1 MACVHIDE
9 YRQERAMN
17 RRHGIRGILQSLR
30 LLGLASLNRRLLV
43 LASLSLTAG
52 LSQAGLLVLLSELA
66 IGSVQ
71 RRKSLTIHGVSV
83 SLHGSIWLCVAL
95 LVILFAASLAAAS
108 ASSSMASAALEAGRR
123 KLISTFFNASWEV
136 QSTERLGH
144 VQQLLTVNCD
154 NIGLMTNSI
163 AGVIQATLAALALLV
178 AALVVDPLAACVVM
192 LGGILLSSIM
202 RPLLTLSRKASV
214 RLSNDS
220 RQMATLVTEYTRLTR
235 EFRLL
240 GVERAATDDLYQRSH
255 IAATSFRRNRL
266 LGLLSPALYQALAFG
281 FIVIGLAILIGR
293 TGFNEGAIGAVL
305 ILTLRALTYGSQ
317 IQSNSQQIR
326 SYQGFLDIVEA
337 DIDRY
342 GGSTSERSDGRIPE
356 SFGIKF
362 DGVSYS
368 YDGITDV
375 LQNVSFMVNS
385 GKILGVVGR
394 SGSGKTTLSQL
405 LLGIRNPNAGRAL
418 IGDVPASSM
427 ARGNGSSPIALV
439 AQEPILLQGSVG
451 SNIAFF
457 REVSQEQIEKA
468 ARAANVH
475 DDIIAMTHSYETL
488 VGEGG
493 GALSGGQRQRLA
505 IARALIGSPRV
516 LVLDEPTSALDT
528 RSENLIR
535 RTLMELRE
543 HITICLI
550 SHRLTTI
557 DVCDLLL
564 VLEDGHVADFG
575 WREEVIARAA
585 FRHIAQLGP
594 AAI

>member
-1 MACVHIDE
+1 
-9 YRQERAMN
+9 
-17 RRHGIRGILQSLR
+17 
-30 LLGLASLNRRLLV
+30 
-43 LASLSLTAG
+43 
-52 LSQAGLLVLLSELA
+52 
-66 IGSVQ
+66 
-71 RRKSLTIHGVSV
+71 
-83 SLHGSIWLCVAL
+83 
-95 LVILFAASLAAAS
+95 
-108 ASSSMASAALEAGRR
+108 
-123 KLISTFFNASWEV
+123 
-136 QSTERLGH
+136 
-144 VQQLLTVNCD
+144 
-154 NIGLMTNSI
+154 
-163 AGVIQATLAALALLV
+163 
-178 AALVVDPLAACVVM
+178 
-192 LGGILLSSIM
+192 
-202 RPLLTLSRKASV
+202 
-214 RLSNDS
+214 
-220 RQMATLVTEYTRLTR
+220 
-235 EFRLL
+235 
-240 GVERAATDDLYQRSH
+240 
-255 IAATSFRRNRL
+255 
-266 LGLLSPALYQALAFG
+266 
-281 FIVIGLAILIGR
+281 
-293 TGFNEGAIGAVL
+293 
-305 ILTLRALTYGSQ
+305 
-317 IQSNSQQIR
+317 
-326 SYQGFLDIVEA
+326 
-337 DIDRY
+337 
-342 GGSTSERSDGRIPE
+342 
-356 SFGIKF
+356 
-362 DGVSYS
+362 
-368 YDGITDV
+368 
-375 LQNVSFMVNS
+375 
-385 GKILGVVGR
+385 
-394 SGSGKTTLSQL
+394 
-405 LLGIRNPNAGRAL
+405 
-418 IGDVPASSM
+418 M

>member
-1 MACVHIDE
+1 
-9 YRQERAMN
+9 MN
-17 RRHGIRGILQSLR
+17 HRHGIRGILRSLK

-52 LSQAGLLVLLSELA
+52 LSQAGILVLLSEVA
-66 IGSVQ
+66 VSSVQ
-71 RRKSLTIHGVSV
+71 RRKSLNIHGVSV
-83 SLHGSIWLCVAL
+83 SLHGSILLCVAL
-95 LVILFAASLAAAS
+95 LVILFSASVAAAF
-108 ASSSMASAALEAGRR
+108 ASSSMASAALEAGRS

-154 NIGLMTNSI
+154 NIGFMTISI
-163 AGVIQATLAALALLV
+163 GGVVQATLAAVALLV

-192 LGGILLSSIM
+192 LGGVLLSSIM
-202 RPLLTLSRKASV
+202 RPLLTLSRKASIL
-214 RLSNDS
+214 LSNDS
-220 RQMATLVTEYTRLTR
+220 RQMATLATEYTRLTR

-255 IAATSFRRNRL
+255 IAATTFRRNRL
-266 LGLLSPALYQALAFG
+266 LGQLNPAVYQALAFG
-281 FIVIGLAILIGR
+281 FIVIGLAILIGH
-293 TGFNEGAIGAVL
+293 TGFNEGPIGAVL
-305 ILTLRALTYGSQ
+305 ILTLRSLTYGSQ

-326 SYQGFLDIVEA
+326 SYQGFLDVVQA

-342 GGSTSERSDGRIPE
+342 RGSTSERSDGRIPE
-356 SFGIKF
+356 SFEIKF

-368 YDGITDV
+368 YDGITDA
-375 LQNVSFMVNS
+375 LQSVSFMVPS

-405 LLGIRNPNAGRAL
+405 LLGMRKPNAGRAL

-439 AQEPILLQGSVG
+439 AQEPILLQGSVA

-475 DDIIAMTHSYETL
+475 DDIIAMTHSYETP

-505 IARALIGSPRV
+505 IARALVGSPRV

-535 RTLMELRE
+535 RTLTELRE

-575 WREEVIARAA
+575 WREEVIAGPA